1 MNCPKC
7 DQMFTDEE
15 SLKSHVDVDHGV
27 EEAVTKQSSL
37 HRQHIPRGKL
47 IFPTDTEPE
56 DEDQGV
62 PTTGSQGY
70 NPNPNAGLYNNKIF
84 RNGSSTERN
93 SALGEAR
100 ASEDPM
106 EGFNLWYYSTNW
118 DKNSPELNIDLKEE
132 TLSYFGLPK
141 AWAYLK
147 WEDIPQHGKDKISSE
162 SKASEDYWEYR
173 ETDELLP
180 KYEQDRLENL
190 YEDFNDDDKDAVEDL
205 ENQGYNRYEAI
216 SKIATDMSY
225 ESKASERTNQELLQ
239 DEDNAKNWWDNM
251 SVDERK
257 RYTGSE
263 WSSKIWDADAGKS
276 YDDLNIFT
284 RIAVTDIW
292 RSTVNESKA
301 SEADGMQVDW
311 WDSLSQDERN
321 NWMNSFPMTP
331 TNGSIYMDNYDEM
344 DSSNQY
350 YVKSLFR
357 FVKDNTNNDLLG
369 RNHDI
374 FDESKASE
382 DAVNYNKA
390 DDQSIGFIEQQHT
403 EPKEDKN
410 KELDYVNIT
419 EESIDYVYKTK
430 SSEAKEKAYTTEA
443 KMIEGLEEEYK
454 DFEDSDESVIEET
467 ITVRKLGGYSEES
480 IARELHITYGVSHE
494 EALEKVYSVEV
505 STNDKVAQ
513 TFFGKMYKE
522 CTESE
527 KDELRMY
534 SGSD

>member
-1 MNCPKC
+1 
-7 DQMFTDEE
+7 MFTDEE

-70 NPNPNAGLYNNKIF
+70 NPNPNAGLYDNKLF
-84 RNGSSTERN
+84 RTGSSTERT
-93 SALGEAR
+93 SQLGEAFDSPIGITKEQTIIDWKNFKNQVKQGNR
-100 ASEDPM
+100 EPYLQRLMQQGGDSAYFRDASDE
-106 EGFNLWYYSTNW
+106 EILQA
-118 DKNSPELNIDLKEE
+118 IDQ
-132 TLSYFGLPK
+132 
-141 AWAYLK
+141 YLRD
-147 WEDIPQHGKDKISSE
+147 EVYGAE
-162 SKASEDYWEYR
+162 SKAGENWNNEDIEKLLKDHGYHEHDYDIEGNCKVCGWSMDQIQSGDDRYWR
-173 ETDELLP
+173 EHPDELRKKLT
-180 KYEQDRLENL
+180 
-190 YEDFNDDDKDAVEDL
+190 
-205 ENQGYNRYEAI
+205 EA
-216 SKIATDMSY
+216 
-225 ESKASERTNQELLQ
+225 
-239 DEDNAKNWWDNM
+239 
-251 SVDERK
+251 
-257 RYTGSE
+257 
-263 WSSKIWDADAGKS
+263 
-276 YDDLNIFT
+276 
-284 RIAVTDIW
+284 
-292 RSTVNESKA
+292 
-301 SEADGMQVDW
+301 
-311 WDSLSQDERN
+311 
-321 NWMNSFPMTP
+321 
-331 TNGSIYMDNYDEM
+331 
-344 DSSNQY
+344 
-350 YVKSLFR
+350 
-357 FVKDNTNNDLLG
+357 
-369 RNHDI
+369 
-374 FDESKASE
+374 KASE